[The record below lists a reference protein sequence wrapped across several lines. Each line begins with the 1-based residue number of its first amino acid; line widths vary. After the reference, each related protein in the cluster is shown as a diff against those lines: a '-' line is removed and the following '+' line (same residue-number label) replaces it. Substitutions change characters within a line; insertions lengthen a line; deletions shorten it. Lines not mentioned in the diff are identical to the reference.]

1 MGAALSPE
9 KVLRDLAALW
19 TSMAKQQSHDRE
31 AAGEPS
37 AADGVLRACTMTLVV
52 LAEESED
59 PSALGETIAALM
71 PEHPARAILL
81 RLHPDG
87 PRALSERV
95 YAQCW
100 MPFGQRR
107 QVCCEQVEITASD
120 AALGDL
126 PPLVLPLTVS
136 DLPVILWCRAPR
148 LTGMPEFGA
157 MAGIATRVV
166 VDSSAMPDAARAL
179 RLLRD
184 LARNTPVGDL
194 AWTRLTRWRAMI
206 SQLFENRERLARVP
220 SVRHLRVLFG
230 ADYVTSA
237 HYLAS
242 WVVDGL
248 YAGGARLANIEVLPD
263 AATPALRVELEGP
276 ELRLALWRDGQRLMA
291 QIDDSSQCTH
301 LPPPGDYILMREEL
315 GIDGRDPV
323 FEAAL
328 AGAAGLG

>member
-9 KVLRDLAALW
+9 KILRELAALW
-19 TSMAKQQSHDRE
+19 TSMAREQSRDHE

-71 PEHPARAILL
+71 PEHPARAILV

-107 QVCCEQVEITASD
+107 QVCCEQIEITASD

-126 PPLVLPLTVS
+126 PPVVLPLTIS

-157 MAGIATRVV
+157 IADIATRIV
-166 VDSSAMPDAARAL
+166 VDSSTMPDAAGAL
-179 RLLRD
+179 RLLAELTRRAP
-184 LARNTPVGDL
+184 LGDL
-194 AWTRLTRWRAMI
+194 AWTGLTRWRAML
-206 SQLFENRERLARVP
+206 SQVFENRERLARIATVARLH
-220 SVRHLRVLFG
+220 VGFG
-230 ADYVTSA
+230 GKHETAA
-237 HYLAS
+237 RYLAA
-242 WVVDGL
+242 WIAAGL
-248 YAGGARLANIEVLPD
+248 RAAGAKPRVTVEPD
-263 AATPALRVELEGP
+263 ARVSAIRVELEGP
-276 ELRLALWRDGQRLMA
+276 DLRLALWRDGQRLMA

-301 LPPPGDYILMREEL
+301 LPPAGDYILMREEL

-328 AGAAGLG
+328 AEAAL

>member
-59 PSALGETIAALM
+59 PTALGETIAALM

-148 LTGMPEFGA
+148 LTGMLEFGA

-179 RLLRD
+179 RLLQD

-194 AWTRLTRWRAMI
+194 AWTGLTRWRAML
-206 SQLFENRERLARVP
+206 SQVFENRERLARIAGVA
-220 SVRHLRVLFG
+220 RLRVAFSG
-230 ADYVTSA
+230 TYETAA
-237 HYLAS
+237 RYLAAWIS
-242 WVVDGL
+242 DGL
-248 YAGGARLANIEVLPD
+248 RAAGAKPQVTVEPD
-263 AATPALRVELEGP
+263 AQVSTVRVELEGRG
-276 ELRLALWRDGQRLMA
+276 LRLALWRDGQRLMA
-291 QIDDSSQCTH
+291 QVDDSSQCTH

-328 AGAAGLG
+328 AEAAGLG